1 MSNKYLERA
10 SALVG
15 IGVVGLALWA
25 VHHALAAV
33 QLKEVM
39 AQLTALPTSS
49 LLLAIGLAAIS
60 YFGLIGYDIT
70 ALAHVRRRLPFSQ
83 VAIAS
88 FVSYAIS
95 NNVGLAMLTGGSVRY
110 RIYSGAG
117 LTAGEIGTVIFLCT
131 LTFGL
136 GATVIAGVVL
146 LIEPASA
153 LAAIPL
159 PLWVLR
165 GSGAAMLLATG
176 AYVVWTRMR
185 DAPISIRGYSIPL
198 PSAGFTASQILLATL
213 DLGTAG
219 AILWILLP
227 AGVDIPYAAFLG
239 LYIIA
244 VVAGLLSHVPGG
256 LGVFESVILLFIGTD
271 ANTGA
276 ILGSLIAY
284 RAVYYF
290 LPLIVAALV
299 LAAYEIRRQRRDLA
313 VAAKAVTGALGGW
326 MPRLAAQVLSVMVF
340 LAGAML
346 LFSAATPVGR
356 VRVHTLADVMPL
368 ALVEAA
374 HLAAGLAGFALLIL
388 ARGLARR
395 IDTAWSL
402 TSALLGIG
410 LCALLVKG
418 AEWEEAIVMAVMLL
432 AVLPARRVF
441 YRRAALA
448 GQAFTAP
455 WILAISAVMLATF
468 WVGLFSFKHV
478 VYTTD
483 LWSRFG
489 ADAQSSRALRTG
501 VVIGLAVLVL
511 LLARRTQPKTVDPSP
526 ALDGHVAAAVASLV
540 AAAPHADAR
549 LALMGDK
556 SVLFSDSGKSML
568 MYGMHGRTWIA
579 LGDPIG
585 PSEEWPDLIWHFREA
600 ADQHNARIAFLGL
613 RHAQLPV
620 YLDLGLAL
628 TKLGEEAV
636 VDLAH
641 FSLEGAAR
649 RSLRLL
655 NTEAVAAGLT
665 VEIIPPGDLEGLR
678 PALGALSTE
687 WVARHGGTEPGF
699 ISPRLEDASTGH
711 QTVAVLRKDGQLVG
725 FANLLETGS
734 PCEVAADPLRLAAEI
749 HPAAHDFL
757 LIQAMLWAKARGHHW
772 FNLGLAPAT
781 GRDAQAMPTQWGRLA
796 ALLQGRG
803 EASTVA
809 SNPRLQK
816 NRFAPEWRPRW
827 LAAEGGLNLI
837 LTINALSALVMG
849 STPTPETRK

>member
-25 VHHALAAV
+25 VHHALAEV

-39 AQLTALPTSS
+39 AQLAALPTSS
-49 LLLAIGLAAIS
+49 LVIAIGLAAIS
-60 YFGLIGYDIT
+60 YFVLIGYDLT
-70 ALAHVRRRLPFSQ
+70 ALAHVKRRLPFGQ

-95 NNVGLAMLTGGSVRY
+95 NNVGLTMLSGGSVRY

-117 LTAGEIGTVIFLCT
+117 LSAGEIGTVVFLCT

-146 LIEPASA
+146 LIEPAST

-159 PLWVLR
+159 PLWLLR
-165 GSGAAMLLATG
+165 SSGAAMLVATAG
-176 AYVVWTRMR
+176 YIAWTLMR
-185 DAPISIRGYSIPL
+185 NAPISIRGYSVPL

-213 DLGTAG
+213 DLATAG

-227 AGVDIPYAAFLG
+227 ESVDISYQAFLG
-239 LYIIA
+239 IYIIA

-256 LGVFESVILLFIGTD
+256 LGVFESVVLLFIGTD

-284 RAVYYF
+284 RAIYYF

-299 LAAYEIRRQRRDLA
+299 LAAYEFQRQRRDLA
-313 VAAKAVTGALGGW
+313 VAARAMTDAFGGW

-340 LAGAML
+340 LAGTML

-356 VRVHTLADVMPL
+356 VRVHTLSDFMPL
-368 ALVEAA
+368 PLVEAA
-374 HLAAGLAGFALLIL
+374 HLAAGLAGFGLLIM

-395 IDTAWSL
+395 IDTAWTL
-402 TSALLGIG
+402 TAALLGVG
-410 LCALLVKG
+410 FLSLLVKG

-432 AVLPARRVF
+432 AILPARRVF

-448 GQAFTAP
+448 GQSFTAP
-455 WILAISAVMLATF
+455 WILAISAVILATF
-468 WVGLFSFKHV
+468 WVGLFSYKHV
-478 VYTTD
+478 VYTAD
-483 LWSRFG
+483 LWSHFG
-489 ADAQSSRALRTG
+489 PDAQSSRALRTG
-501 VVIGLAVLVL
+501 AIISLAVLAL
-511 LLARRTQPKTVDPSP
+511 LLMRRSTPRTVDPSP
-526 ALDGHVAAAVASLV
+526 AMDSHVVATVAALV
-540 AAAPHADAR
+540 ARAPHADAR

-568 MYGMHGRTWIA
+568 MYGMHGRTWVA
-579 LGDPIG
+579 LGDPMG

-600 ADQHNARIAFLGL
+600 ADRHNARIAFLGL

-636 VDLAH
+636 VDLTH
-641 FSLEGAAR
+641 FTLDGATR
-649 RSLRLL
+649 RSLRQA
-655 NTEAVAAGLT
+655 THDARQAGLS
-665 VEIIPPGDLEGLR
+665 VEIIAPADQEPLR
-678 PALGALSTE
+678 AAIRALSDD
-687 WVARHGGTEPGF
+687 WVARHGGIEPGF
-699 ISPRLEDASTGH
+699 TSARLDDGSASG
-711 QTVAVLRKDGQLVG
+711 QTIAVLRQGENLLG
-725 FANLLETGS
+725 FASLLETGS
-734 PCEVAADPLRLAAEI
+734 PGEVAADPLRLVADT
-749 HPAAHDFL
+749 PPSAHDFL
-757 LIQAMLWAKARGHHW
+757 LTEAMLWAKARGHHW
-772 FNLGLAPAT
+772 FNLGLAPPA
-781 GRDAQAMPTQWGRLA
+781 GREAQAMPPQWSRLA
-796 ALLQGRG
+796 TLMQGRG
-803 EASTVA
+803 EAGAASSTV
-809 SNPRLQK
+809 RLDK

-849 STPTPETRK
+849 THAIPETRK

>member
-39 AQLTALPTSS
+39 AQLTALPTTS
-49 LLLAIGLAAIS
+49 LVLAIGLAAIS

-70 ALAHVRRRLPFSQ
+70 ALAHVKRRLPFSQ

-95 NNVGLAMLTGGSVRY
+95 NNVGLTMLTGGSVRY

-117 LTAGEIGTVIFLCT
+117 LTAGEIGTVVFLCT

-146 LIEPASA
+146 LIEPASN

-159 PLWVLR
+159 PLWMLR
-165 GSGAAMLLATG
+165 GSGAAMLLATAG
-176 AYVVWTRMR
+176 YVIWTRMR

-198 PSAGFTASQILLATL
+198 PSASFTASQILLATR

-219 AILWILLP
+219 AMLWILLP
-227 AGVDIPYAAFLG
+227 ESVDIPYAGFLG

-256 LGVFESVILLFIGTD
+256 LGVFESVILLFIGTE

-313 VAAKAVTGALGGW
+313 VAAKAVTDAFGGW

-340 LAGAML
+340 LAGVML

-356 VRVHTLADVMPL
+356 VRVHTLTDVMPL
-368 ALVEAA
+368 ALVETA
-374 HLAAGLAGFALLIL
+374 HLAAGLAGFGLLVL

-402 TSALLGIG
+402 TGALLGIG

-432 AVLPARRVF
+432 AILPARRVF

-468 WVGLFSFKHV
+468 WVGLFSYKHV
-478 VYTTD
+478 VYTTE

-501 VVIGLAVLVL
+501 VMIALAVLAL
-511 LLARRTQPKTVDPSP
+511 LLTRRTRPNTVDPSP
-526 ALDGHVAAAVASLV
+526 AMDDHVAATVAALV

-636 VDLAH
+636 VDLTH

-649 RSLRLL
+649 RSLRQS
-655 NTEAVAAGLT
+655 NAEAVEAGLT
-665 VEIIPPGDLEGLR
+665 VEMIPACDQAGLR
-678 PALGALSTE
+678 PALKALSAE
-687 WVARHGGTEPGF
+687 WVARHDGTEPGF
-699 ISPRLEDASTGH
+699 ISPRLEDGSTAQ
-711 QTVAVLRKDGQLVG
+711 QTVAVLRMAGKLAG
-725 FANLLETGS
+725 FATLLETGS
-734 PCEVAADPLRLAAEI
+734 PHEVAADPLRLAADTP
-749 HPAAHDFL
+749 PAAHDFL
-757 LIQAMLWAKARGHHW
+757 LTQAMLWAKARGHHW

-781 GRDAQAMPTQWGRLA
+781 GRDTQSMPTQWGRFA

-803 EASTVA
+803 EANTLA
-809 SNPRLQK
+809 TNPRLQK

-849 STPTPETRK
+849 PPTSETRK